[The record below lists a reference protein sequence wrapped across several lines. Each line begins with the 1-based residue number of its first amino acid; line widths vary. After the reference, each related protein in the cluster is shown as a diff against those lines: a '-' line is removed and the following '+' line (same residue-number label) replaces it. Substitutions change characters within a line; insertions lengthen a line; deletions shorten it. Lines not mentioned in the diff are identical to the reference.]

1 MPPCAS
7 GPVLTVRSP
16 SRNGSDCATAGAG
29 KRASAAAAPA
39 ALPANM
45 VRRLTL
51 RVLGLADMTRPP
63 ITFLRAA
70 ATSDHCG
77 KHFLSPGGAPLAGII
92 GEAGRPVKPAIVAF
106 SSPPA
111 G

>member
-29 KRASAAAAPA
+29 KPASAAAVPA
-39 ALPANM
+39 ALPANT

-51 RVLGLADMTRPP
+51 RVLGFADMTRPP

-70 ATSDHCG
+70 VTSDHCG
-77 KHFLSPGGAPLAGII
+77 KHFGALAVPPLGLSLA
-92 GEAGRPVKPAIVAF
+92 RQVAL
-106 SSPPA
+106 
-111 G
+111 